1 MQLQEIPKSVFRL
14 EPPPLWYVTNGELT
28 VGPVVTGLL
37 MRGVEFGWKDDVDEH
52 LEAIHPL
59 APRQEALLTIELQ
72 AMRVGCVDDLVAAKL
87 EMASAGAVDDL

>member
-37 MRGVEFGWKDDVDEH
+37 MRGVEFG
-52 LEAIHPL
+52 
-59 APRQEALLTIELQ
+59 
-72 AMRVGCVDDLVAAKL
+72 RVPDYCHVRTYRGDWRTLSSVREISASDKSPCPWTRASSV
-87 EMASAGAVDDL
+87 MARRP